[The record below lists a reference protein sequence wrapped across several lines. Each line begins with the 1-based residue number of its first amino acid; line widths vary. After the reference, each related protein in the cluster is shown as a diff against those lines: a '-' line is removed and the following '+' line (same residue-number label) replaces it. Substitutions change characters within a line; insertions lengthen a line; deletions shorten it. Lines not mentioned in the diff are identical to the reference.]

1 MKQSKDIY
9 QSLYNSTHFNK
20 IFLEKKK
27 CVAPKL
33 YIFFFYFQTKEE
45 LWRTAHLHTREQ
57 ITVTTG
63 NQSEGQLTM
72 TVTGSITVTG
82 SCLKYFL
89 NEYVELRMFRI

>member
-20 IFLEKKK
+20 IFLGKKMCSSK
-27 CVAPKL
+27 IV
-33 YIFFFYFQTKEE
+33 YFFFYFQTKEE
-45 LWRTAHLHTREQ
+45 LWRTAHLQTREQ
-57 ITVTTG
+57 FTVTTG

-82 SCLKYFL
+82 SCL
-89 NEYVELRMFRI
+89 R